1 MKDKSIRDTA
11 IITITL
17 IGGLFLLQ
25 KCSSD
30 EVKRDIKIDK
40 ISQKDTLKEYSHKHS
55 LVDDS
60 YNHRDNEINLA
71 SYKSAPHT
79 QQKDITHSVHI
90 EKSNSNINT
99 VKIVVSN
106 SKDKNEIN
114 KTIQTSIPKVISV
127 IDKNITVPKSVEV
140 PKSANA
146 TKSVD
151 ALHITKNITK
161 IEIPKKVETPKVEP
175 NVVKPTTDIDINISK
190 NIPTITKAIRIEK
203 IEVPKVETTLPKVP
217 QTISSN
223 ITVPTAVK
231 SLDMEKV
238 ELHRAIKEREKD
250 LNLSQEKINQLQDK
264 NKDLS
269 IEIKKKNQQIHQL
282 EEKINSA
289 LYNNDNFNDEI
300 NKLKEKVNFN
310 QERREKALKQK
321 AKLESQLAIAL
332 EDNKKLETSLNSEKD
347 DKQALLSKVEANLTS
362 ELKSKELLLAEK
374 TKLNNQIKLAKTNLT
389 NQKSQ
394 FEERIEKLKA
404 TIAKMLTMA
413 KENSLKVSTK
423 YNTTVQNFQAKQQQL
438 EQNLSVELEKELS
451 LINEKTK
458 LEDMVKSLEQNITN
472 HIDDKSKLQNRINK
486 LKATV
491 QKMLTIAKE
500 KGQEAS
506 VEYNTTIQ
514 NFKSKQK
521 SLEQNL
527 SA

>member
-140 PKSANA
+140 PKSVNA

-175 NVVKPTTDIDINISK
+175 NVVKPTTDI
-190 NIPTITKAIRIEK
+190 
-203 IEVPKVETTLPKVP
+203 
-217 QTISSN
+217 
-223 ITVPTAVK
+223 
-231 SLDMEKV
+231 
-238 ELHRAIKEREKD
+238 
-250 LNLSQEKINQLQDK
+250 
-264 NKDLS
+264 
-269 IEIKKKNQQIHQL
+269 
-282 EEKINSA
+282 
-289 LYNNDNFNDEI
+289 
-300 NKLKEKVNFN
+300 
-310 QERREKALKQK
+310 
-321 AKLESQLAIAL
+321 
-332 EDNKKLETSLNSEKD
+332 
-347 DKQALLSKVEANLTS
+347 
-362 ELKSKELLLAEK
+362 
-374 TKLNNQIKLAKTNLT
+374 
-389 NQKSQ
+389 
-394 FEERIEKLKA
+394 
-404 TIAKMLTMA
+404 
-413 KENSLKVSTK
+413 
-423 YNTTVQNFQAKQQQL
+423 
-438 EQNLSVELEKELS
+438 
-451 LINEKTK
+451 
-458 LEDMVKSLEQNITN
+458 
-472 HIDDKSKLQNRINK
+472 
-486 LKATV
+486 
-491 QKMLTIAKE
+491 
-500 KGQEAS
+500 
-506 VEYNTTIQ
+506 
-514 NFKSKQK
+514 
-521 SLEQNL
+521 
-527 SA
+527 